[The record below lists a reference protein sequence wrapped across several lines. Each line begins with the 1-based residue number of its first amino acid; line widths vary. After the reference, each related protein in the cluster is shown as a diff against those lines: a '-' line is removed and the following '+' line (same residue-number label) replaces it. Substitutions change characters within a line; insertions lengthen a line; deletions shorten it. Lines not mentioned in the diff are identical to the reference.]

1 MPRKWNVHVV
11 SQNRSDK
18 ARSNWRSLYS
28 WVSLCNKASKKVWKP
43 VSLMMFLISGDNIS
57 YMPFNIWRLPRL
69 LRFCKTKF
77 GPSSAWSKI
86 TCPPKFSTPKLHV
99 QNFFFMIK
107 NLILNKNFPWP
118 KISCPTKNFPMTKN
132 LMPNKKFFMT
142 KNHIP
147 DQKFSMFKNHI
158 PSKKFPWPNHMSK
171 NFPWQKLHVQQ
182 KF

>member
-28 WVSLCNKASKKVWKP
+28 WVSWCNKASKKVWKP

-99 QNFFFMIK
+99 QNFFFHDQK
-107 NLILNKNFPWP
+107 SHTQQKF
-118 KISCPTKNFPMTKN
+118 SVTKN
-132 LMPNKKFFMT
+132 LMPNKKFS
-142 KNHIP
+142 H
-147 DQKFSMFKNHI
+147 DQKSHAQ
-158 PSKKFPWPNHMSK
+158 
-171 NFPWQKLHVQQ
+171 QKIFHDQKSHTRPKIFHVQ
-182 KF
+182 KSYT